1 MSLQRIL
8 AMETENQTLS
18 IHRQTNLSPVTE
30 IGSVTTKNK
39 RKNFNP
45 RFTSATEDFE
55 VEQMSPNTLTTTELT
70 VKIEKEKYSSDEDGS
85 GSEEDHTLN
94 RLQQQMNQ
102 LNEKD
107 VAERL
112 ARFPSAE
119 ENLANAIESTRV
131 KTMKDIQ
138 SPDQEAKYR
147 DFAFKTMQEL
157 LNIYGLS
164 LTFNDMVDAFKQQKL
179 QMESKYKNDRFL
191 LYFYSFFKTETLSHA
206 HHNPFYFYNPKKQ
219 LFFIRNMICTIL

>member
-1 MSLQRIL
+1 
-8 AMETENQTLS
+8 METENQTLS
-18 IHRQTNLSPVTE
+18 IHRQTSNLSPVTE

-55 VEQMSPNTLTTTELT
+55 TTHDRQVIQQQNALTTTTELT
-70 VKIEKEKYSSDEDGS
+70 VKIEKGKYSSDEE
-85 GSEEDHTLN
+85 GSESEEGHNTLN

-119 ENLANAIESTRV
+119 ENLANAIESTRA
-131 KTMKDIQ
+131 KTMKDLQ
-138 SPDQEAKYR
+138 SPEQEAKYR

-179 QMESKYKNDRFL
+179 QMESKFKYNFFL
-191 LYFYSFFKTETLSHA
+191 L
-206 HHNPFYFYNPKKQ
+206 
-219 LFFIRNMICTIL
+219 